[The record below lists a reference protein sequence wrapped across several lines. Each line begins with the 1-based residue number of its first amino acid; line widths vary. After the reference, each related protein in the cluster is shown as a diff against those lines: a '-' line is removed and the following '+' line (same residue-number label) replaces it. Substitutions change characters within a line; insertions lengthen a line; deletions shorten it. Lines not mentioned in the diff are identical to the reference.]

1 MPLVQTQYPLI
12 REQISAGDMI
22 AFSGKGGISEIIK
35 TLTRAGVS
43 HVAAVLRTGVNG
55 DERIQVIES
64 TQMNG
69 FTGVSVNFLSQRLN
83 NYSGEVWWFPL
94 SDRHKATFNIKVYYD
109 WLLKQEGK
117 PYDYCQA
124 IKAAMDALNDF
135 GGLTYAK
142 EDFDK
147 FLCSEL
153 MAGALEEG
161 GAISHLNASE
171 VLPIDLCRFNIWRGD
186 YYQLKG
192 EPRRIKGVNSQEAT
206 GFGER

>member
-1 MPLVQTQYPLI
+1 MALVQTQYCLI
-12 REQISAGDMI
+12 RDRITAGDMI
-22 AFSGKGGISEIIK
+22 AFSGKGGLSEIIK
-35 TLTRAGVS
+35 TLTRSGVS

-55 DERIQVIES
+55 DERIQIIES

-83 NYSGEVWWFPL
+83 NYNGEAWWFPL
-94 SDRHKATFNIKVYYD
+94 SDVKRATFDAKVYYD

-153 MAGALEEG
+153 MAGALEVSH
-161 GAISHLNASE
+161 AIDHLNASE
-171 VLPIDLCRFNIWRGD
+171 VLPIDLCRFNIWGGD

-192 EPRRIKGVNSQEAT
+192 EPRQIKGVNSQIAT